1 MVAQVLGEELISGHR
16 LPSVSVNRIR
26 TVAAGLICAALTTAA
41 GCSGT
46 AAEPTAAPAPAATTT
61 AAAASPATASSS
73 AAASSAPGVTTAAD
87 KTLCE
92 SVKKAGEQ
100 MKTQFIDVF
109 KASEDATPAVYK
121 KILNSLGNS
130 LNAAV
135 AGASDGPVVAAVRA
149 FTAEM
154 SKAASAADPA
164 AAINTPDFEQT
175 AKGITT
181 ACKPTGVNANF

>member
-1 MVAQVLGEELISGHR
+1 M
-16 LPSVSVNRIR
+16 SVSRIR
-26 TVAAGLICAALTTAA
+26 TVIAGLICAALTTTA

-46 AAEPTAAPAPAATTT
+46 AAEPTAAPAPATTAAPAPATTT
-61 AAAASPATASSS
+61 AAV
-73 AAASSAPGVTTAAD
+73 SSAPGGTTAAD

-130 LNAAV
+130 LDAAITGV
-135 AGASDGPVVAAVRA
+135 GDGPVVAAVRP
-149 FTAEM
+149 FTAET

-164 AAINTPDFEQT
+164 AAINTPAFEQT

-181 ACKPTGVNANF
+181 ACQPTGVNANF

>member
-1 MVAQVLGEELISGHR
+1 MVAQVLGGELISGHR
-16 LPSVSVNRIR
+16 LPSVSVSRIR
-26 TVAAGLICAALTTAA
+26 TVTAGLICAALTTAA

-61 AAAASPATASSS
+61 TAASPATASSS
-73 AAASSAPGVTTAAD
+73 AAASSAPGGTTAAD
-87 KTLCE
+87 KTVCE

-149 FTAEM
+149 FTAET

-164 AAINTPDFEQT
+164 AAINTPAFEQA

-181 ACKPTGVNANF
+181 ACEPTGVNANF